1 MTMRVLR
8 KGSLKT
14 AAMFGAG
21 MIALAASGG
30 AGMAAVSC
38 GANTGQAATGAPVK
52 VGGIFGNAAPGDFS
66 ASTTAARAY
75 FDCVNANGG
84 LNGRPIQYLT
94 ENDQWNPELAAQA
107 ASKLLKDEKVVAMV
121 GNGSFVEMAVN
132 APTYKAEGV
141 MTMASACAVS
151 ECFESPNIVST
162 NQGPLPST
170 VGAAQYMV
178 EEKGSKNVSCIGL
191 AIPDVGPWSCGAM
204 EGYMASKGLAG
215 SSVLLNPASPDVNSA
230 LLEAVGSG
238 ADTILV
244 NLPAGLAIAFLK
256 AAEEQGMGDSYQWAS
271 STPLY
276 DRTVPEA
283 LGAYWD
289 GKMYVNAEMTPW
301 DKGGPDAVNWLAVMD
316 AYAPKEAA
324 RDSFSQ
330 SGYLSAKIFVD
341 AMLALDPA
349 TLDDRAAVT
358 AAITAIKGVTSD
370 LMCGPYYVG
379 EADRHMPN
387 HAGTMVVVK
396 GGGFETVRDC
406 YEYDSPYF
414 APIFEQEKALGLR

>member
-1 MTMRVLR
+1 M
-8 KGSLKT
+8 KIKT
-14 AAMFGAG
+14 LLIAG
-21 MIALAASGG
+21 GMALTASTALAAPTCGG
-30 AGMAAVSC
+30 
-38 GANTGQAATGAPVK
+38 NTGQAATGAPIK

-84 LNGRPIQYLT
+84 VAGRPIEYLT
-94 ENDQWNPELAAQA
+94 ENDQWNPETAAQA

-132 APTYKAEGV
+132 APLYKEENV

-151 ECFESPNIVST
+151 ECFESSNIVST
-162 NQGPLPST
+162 NEGPLPST

-178 EEKGSKNVSCIGL
+178 EEKGAQNISCIGL
-191 AIPDVGPWSCGAM
+191 AIPNVGPWSCGAM
-204 EGYMASKGLAG
+204 EAYMADKGLKG
-215 SSVLLNPASPDVNSA
+215 SSVLLNPASPDVNSG

-256 AAEEQGMGDSYQWAS
+256 AAEEQDMGATYQWAS

-289 GKMYVNAEMTPW
+289 GKMFINAELTPW
-301 DKGGPDAVNWLAVMD
+301 DKGGPDATNWLAVMD
-316 AYAPKEAA
+316 AYAPKDAA
-324 RDSFSQ
+324 RDTFSQ
-330 SGYLSAKIFVD
+330 SGYVSARFFVD
-341 AMLALDPA
+341 ALTGMDAA
-349 TLDDRAAVT
+349 KLDDRAAVT
-358 AAITAIKGVTSD
+358 DAIKAIKGATSD
-370 LMCGPYYVG
+370 LLCGPYYVG

-396 GGGFETVRDC
+396 GGKFETVRDC

-414 APIFEQEKALGLR
+414 APILEQEKALGLR

>member
-1 MTMRVLR
+1 M
-8 KGSLKT
+8 KIKT
-14 AAMFGAG
+14 LLVAG
-21 MIALAASGG
+21 GLLVSASAALAAP
-30 AGMAAVSC
+30 SC
-38 GANTGQAATGAPVK
+38 GANTGQPATGTPIK

-84 LNGRPIQYLT
+84 VAGRPIEYLT
-94 ENDQWNPELAAQA
+94 ENDQWNPETAAQA

-132 APTYKAEGV
+132 APLYKEENV

-151 ECFESPNIVST
+151 ECFESSNIVST
-162 NQGPLPST
+162 NEGPLPST

-178 EEKGSKNVSCIGL
+178 EEKGAKNVSCIGL

-204 EGYMASKGLAG
+204 EGYMTSKGLTG

-230 LLEAVGSG
+230 LLESIGSG

-256 AAEEQGMGDSYQWAS
+256 AAEEQGLGDSYQWAS

-283 LGAYWD
+283 LGPYWD
-289 GKMYVNAEMTPW
+289 GKMFINAELTPW
-301 DKGGPDAVNWLAVMD
+301 DKGGPDATNWLAVMD

-324 RDSFSQ
+324 RDTFSQ
-330 SGYLSAKIFVD
+330 SGYVSARFFVD
-341 AMLALDPA
+341 AISAMDPA
-349 TLDDRAAVT
+349 KLDDRAAVT
-358 AAITAIKGVTSD
+358 DAIKAINGATSD
-370 LMCGPYYVG
+370 LLCGPYYVG

-396 GGGFETVRDC
+396 GGKFETVRDC

-414 APIFEQEKALGLR
+414 APILEQEKALGLR

>member
-1 MTMRVLR
+1 M
-8 KGSLKT
+8 KIKT
-14 AAMFGAG
+14 LLMAG
-21 MIALAASGG
+21 GLALSTSAALAAPTCGG
-30 AGMAAVSC
+30 
-38 GANTGQAATGAPVK
+38 NTGAAATGTPIK

-84 LNGRPIQYLT
+84 VAGRPIEYLT
-94 ENDQWNPELAAQA
+94 ENDQWNPETAAQA

-132 APTYKAEGV
+132 APLYKEENV

-151 ECFESPNIVST
+151 ECFESSNIVST
-162 NQGPLPST
+162 NEGPLPST

-178 EEKGSKNVSCIGL
+178 EEKGAKNVSCIGL
-191 AIPDVGPWSCGAM
+191 AIPDVGPWSCGAS
-204 EGYMASKGLAG
+204 EEYMKSKGLTG

-230 LLEAVGSG
+230 LLESIGSG

-256 AAEEQGMGDSYQWAS
+256 AAEEQGLGDTYKWAS

-289 GKMYVNAEMTPW
+289 GKMFINAELTPW
-301 DKGGPDAVNWLAVMD
+301 DKGGPDATNWLAVMD
-316 AYAPKEAA
+316 AYAPKDAA
-324 RDSFSQ
+324 RDTFSQ
-330 SGYLSAKIFVD
+330 SGYVSARFFVD
-341 AMLALDPA
+341 AISGMDPA
-349 TLDDRAAVT
+349 KLDDRAAVT
-358 AAITAIKGVTSD
+358 DAIKAINGAKSD
-370 LMCGPYYVG
+370 LLCGPYYVG

-414 APIFEQEKALGLR
+414 APILEQEKALGLR

>member
-1 MTMRVLR
+1 MKTRTLLMAGGLMLCASAAIAAPTC
-8 KGSLKT
+8 GSN
-14 AAMFGAG
+14 AG
-21 MIALAASGG
+21 
-30 AGMAAVSC
+30 
-38 GANTGQAATGAPVK
+38 TAATGAPIK
-52 VGGIFGNAAPGDFS
+52 VGGIYGNAAPGDFS

-84 LNGRPIQYLT
+84 IGGRPIEYLT
-94 ENDQWNPELAAQA
+94 ENDQWNPETTAQA

-121 GNGSFVEMAVN
+121 GNGSFVEMAGN
-132 APTYKAEGV
+132 APLYKAENV

-151 ECFESPNIVST
+151 ECFESSNIVST

-178 EEKGSKNVSCIGL
+178 EEKAAQNVSCIGL

-204 EGYMASKGLAG
+204 EEYMTSKGLTG

-230 LLEAVGSG
+230 LLESIGSG

-244 NLPAGLAIAFLK
+244 NLPSGLAIAFLK
-256 AAEEQGMGDSYQWAS
+256 AAEEQGLGDTYKWAS

-276 DRTVPEA
+276 DRSVPEA
-283 LGAYWD
+283 LGADWD
-289 GKMYVNAEMTPW
+289 GKMFINAELTPW
-301 DKGGPDAVNWLAVMD
+301 DKGGPDAANWLAVMD
-316 AYAPKEAA
+316 GYAPPEAA
-324 RDSFSQ
+324 RDTFSQ
-330 SGYLSAKIFVD
+330 SGYVSARFFVD
-341 AMLALDPA
+341 ALLAMDPA
-349 TLDDRAAVT
+349 QLDDRAAVT
-358 AAITAIKGVTSD
+358 TAIKAIKGATSD
-370 LMCGPYYVG
+370 LLCGPYYVG

-406 YEYDSPYF
+406 YEDDSPYF
-414 APIFEQEKALGLR
+414 APILEQEKALGLR